1 MKKFLKKFLAKFP
14 RFFLRFKYEDYLYS
28 IQWITK
34 ISKLYC
40 FFKNYV
46 KIYSLPMFLET
57 YIEDIKK
64 YVKNEN
70 KDIFIKNLLK
80 NFESI
85 DDDSKMIL
93 LFILYYSKLLT
104 DDVVERYMKYAQKT
118 KNKKFRYWFTMDIS
132 RMTFLIQMG
141 VYDDYY
147 NDRKKLLSQICD
159 DCKFEIPK
167 KSKKNKNNK
176 LCIVTHCLE
185 PTVFN
190 SVQRVAML
198 ISKGLNKYFDEIMVI
213 TLDCFA
219 TTKNEKKETITT
231 FSREFS
237 IKKQREIQKM
247 FEKNVKVYCV
257 HIGDYK
263 KRYQEALDYIYKYN
277 PNIILD
283 MSDEYS
289 IISYYYSKDYLTFY
303 LPLRN
308 NVSSSFFN
316 YFLCDENIYN
326 ALNKK
331 YNCVEEKKV
340 LNWTFPE
347 YVPSTQSKY
356 SRDNIK
362 LNKNSFIIITIG
374 NNDKVI
380 DDLLA
385 DKMGKLLQEHE
396 DFIWLLVGGDATEY
410 MHKNFSDLFDK
421 RKIIEWG
428 FEKELA
434 GLCKICDVVLRPN
447 TTGSS
452 GATAIA
458 AQQGIPVV
466 MTNFLC
472 DPMRWLG
479 IDYTNIDNY
488 DKLIEE
494 IVHLHEDK
502 EYYRLM
508 QKKIL
513 EKINDAINEEKSW
526 KRLNDLMKSKR
537 EEL

>member
-1 MKKFLKKFLAKFP
+1 MKKLLKKILVKFP
-14 RFFLRFKYEDYLYS
+14 GIFLRFKYEDYFYS

-34 ISKLYC
+34 ISKLYNI
-40 FFKNYV
+40 FKNYF
-46 KIYSLPMFLET
+46 KIYSLPMFLDT

-64 YVKNEN
+64 YVNGEN
-70 KDIFIKNLLK
+70 REIFFDNLLE
-80 NFESI
+80 NFEKI
-85 DDDSKMIL
+85 EDDSKMIL
-93 LFILYYSKLLT
+93 LFILYYSKLLP
-104 DDVVERYMKYAQKT
+104 DNIVEKCMKYAQNT
-118 KNKKFRYWFTMDIS
+118 KNEKFRYWFTMNIS
-132 RMTFLIQMG
+132 RITFLIQMG
-141 VYDDYY
+141 VYDNYY

-159 DCKFEIPK
+159 DCKLELPQK
-167 KSKKNKNNK
+167 KEKNKNNK

-213 TLDCFA
+213 ALDSFA
-219 TTKNEKKETITT
+219 VTKDEQKETITT
-231 FSREFS
+231 LSRDFS
-237 IKKQREIQKM
+237 IKKQEEIKNM
-247 FEKNVKVYCV
+247 FEENVKIYCV
-257 HIGDYK
+257 HIGDYRE
-263 KRYQEALDYIYKYN
+263 RYQEALDYIYDYN
-277 PNIILD
+277 PSMILD

-308 NVSSSFFN
+308 NVSSSFFD
-316 YFLCDENIYN
+316 FIVCDENIYK

-331 YNCVEEKKV
+331 YNCVEETKV

-347 YVPSTQSKY
+347 YVPNTKGEY
-356 SRDNIK
+356 SRDDLEIS
-362 LNKNSFIIITIG
+362 KNSFIIMTIG

-385 DKMGKLLQEHE
+385 DKMGKLLQENE
-396 DFIWLLVGGDATEY
+396 DFVWLLVGGDATEY
-410 MHKNFSDLFDK
+410 MHQNFSDLFEK

-434 GLCKICDVVLRPN
+434 GLCKNCDVLLRPN

-488 DKLIEE
+488 DDLMKE
-494 IVHLHEDK
+494 IIRLHNDK
-502 EYYRLM
+502 EYYKLM
-508 QKKIL
+508 QQKIL
-513 EKINDAINEEKSW
+513 DKVNDAVNEEKSW
-526 KRLNDLMKSKR
+526 KKLNDLMKSKR
-537 EEL
+537 EEV